1 MEINFSKYQ
10 GTGNDF
16 VLIDGTKETVKFSA
30 SEIQTI
36 CERRFGIGADGLIII
51 RNHAD
56 SDFEMDYYNADG
68 SQSFCGNGSRCA
80 QAYAKTLGLIEDQS
94 TFLAIDG
101 IHKGRSVGDDF
112 ATQMGEVKEVQQ
124 LGDDY
129 FVQTGSPHYIRYV
142 EDVDAVD
149 VYNEGRQIRYS
160 DAYRD
165 KGTNVNFV
173 SEQDGFLRVRTY
185 ERGVEGETFSCGT
198 GVTAVAISFL
208 YKNRLDS
215 KQVKILTRGGE
226 LRIALNKVS
235 DREYNDIWLVGP
247 AVEVFKGRFE
257 LRK

>member
-1 MEINFSKYQ
+1 MEINFRKYQ

-16 VLIDGTKETVKFSA
+16 VMIDGRKETVKFSA
-30 SEIQTI
+30 DQVQNI

-51 RNHAD
+51 RNHLD

-80 QAYAKTLGLIEDQS
+80 QAYAKALGLIQDQS

-101 IHKGRSVGDDF
+101 IHKGKSVGSDF
-112 ATQMGEVKEVQQ
+112 ATKMGDVKVVQQ

-129 FVQTGSPHYIRYV
+129 FINTGSPHYIRYV
-142 EDVDAVD
+142 EDVDAID
-149 VYNEGRQIRYS
+149 VYAEGRKIRYS
-160 DAYRD
+160 DAYREQ
-165 KGTNVNFV
+165 GTNVNFV
-173 SEQDGFLRVRTY
+173 SEDDGFLRVRTY

-208 YKNRLDS
+208 FKNRLDS

-226 LRIALNKVS
+226 LRIALNKKS

-247 AVEVFKGRFE
+247 AVEVFKGKFD